1 MTPFRNKS
9 LTRLGI
15 ALLFMAF
22 SVTAAA
28 DNLENLAL
36 ALAKIRGEV
45 EELQTQ
51 LDQEKEAH
59 HNRMEA
65 LSSQLTDLSVEQR
78 RQTVAIEKMQQSLQ
92 KQRELSLQSQDS
104 GQKLKPVLLQ
114 VLDDYEAYIAGGFPF
129 KTEER
134 LNDVTALHD
143 QVRNDLL
150 EPKKAANRMWA
161 FIEDEIRLSKE
172 NGIYQQTIDLNGD
185 KVLADVAKLGSVL
198 LYFQTRDNQFG
209 MAKQQPSGKWLF
221 VTTDDRDDQERIE
234 LLFESLKKQIRQG
247 YFELPNPLKS

>member
-1 MTPFRNKS
+1 MTAYPNKS
-9 LTRLGI
+9 LI
-15 ALLFMAF
+15 QLFIILFFLIF
-22 SVTAAA
+22 SVNVEA
-28 DNLENLAL
+28 DNVENLAL
-36 ALAKIRGEV
+36 GLAKVRGEV

-65 LSSQLTDLSVEQR
+65 LSSQMTDLSVEQR
-78 RQTVAIEKMQQSLQ
+78 RQIVSIEKMQQSLQ
-92 KQRELSLQSQDS
+92 KYVERSAQSQDA
-104 GQKLKPVLLQ
+104 GQILKPVLLQ
-114 VLDDYEAYIAGGFPF
+114 VLDDYEAYIANSFPF
-129 KTEER
+129 KTDER
-134 LNDVTALHD
+134 LNEVRSLHD

-161 FIEDEIRLSKE
+161 FMEDEIRLSKE
-172 NGIYQQTIDLNGD
+172 NGIYQQTIELNGE
-185 KVLADVAKLGSVL
+185 KILADVAKLGSVL

-209 MAKQQPSGKWLF
+209 MAKKQPNEKWLF
-221 VTTDDRDDQERIE
+221 VTTDDRDDRERIE